1 MLESLPGRHCP
12 SGLMF
17 DTPVIVKKCQD
28 NLVSKMAILF
38 SSINFQQSIC
48 FSLLFR
54 LWRRKVHLIWRSSV
68 ASAVFHL
75 LAVLCFACWCWVFPW
90 WWQNLMSWLP
100 HQPIEHS
107 FPKNQTFPQLTLY
120 YGFSRTL
127 SNYQDRKHRL
137 THTASGQFLFIRHQL
152 LDVPSMSD
160 FNLKA
165 GVQNPVLML
174 HCLHE
179 PSQRFPK
186 KSFKKF

>member
-1 MLESLPGRHCP
+1 MLSTGPYVWQPCYRQN
-12 SGLMF
+12 
-17 DTPVIVKKCQD
+17 KCQD
-28 NLVSKMAILF
+28 NLVSKNWYFIFKYQLSA
-38 SSINFQQSIC
+38 IC

-90 WWQNLMSWLP
+90 WWQNLMPWLP

-107 FPKNQTFPQLTLY
+107 FPKIPHFPQLTLY

-137 THTASGQFLFIRHQL
+137 THTASGQFLLIRHQL

-160 FNLKA
+160 LSKILFWCCIVCMSPHKDF
-165 GVQNPVLML
+165 Q
-174 HCLHE
+174 
-179 PSQRFPK
+179 K
-186 KSFKKF
+186 KV